1 MLVDNK
7 SLVFQV
13 SEYLRD
19 IDAYMMGHHEV
30 EFKRSICNLPFHKN
44 LCANV
49 IAQSVS
55 DSPLSYYEIK
65 YIEDGK
71 WVIWNPFLSKL
82 SFSQLISMAKIDV
95 TFNEKNIASRKLHLQ
110 ESCINWCRRL
120 IFRSV
125 DRDDRIRL
133 VANA

>member
-7 SLVFQV
+7 SLVFQL
-13 SEYLRD
+13 SEYIRD

-30 EFKRSICNLPFHKN
+30 EFKRIIGNLPFHKN

-65 YIEDGK
+65 YVDNGK
-71 WVIWNPFLSKL
+71 WVTWIPFLSKY
-82 SFSQLISMAKIDV
+82 SFSQLITLSKVDV
-95 TFNEKNIASRKLHLQ
+95 MLNEKNIASRKLYLQ
-110 ESCINWCRRL
+110 TSCMNWCRRL

-125 DRDDRIRL
+125 DSVDRVRL